1 MMRHRSLLVPAS
13 LILLGVAG
21 ACDRTPDYVLKKK
34 QMVDL
39 LTDIHKAEGV
49 DLF

>member
-21 ACDRTPDYVLKKK
+21 ACDRTPDYVLKKA
-34 QMVDL
+34 DGRSPYRH
-39 LTDIHKAEGV
+39 T
-49 DLF
+49 